1 MWKHQNRRPRQATAH
16 DGLRSTSSVIRGGSF
31 EQHLA
36 ARHMML
42 HWLAIQ
48 KASAAVDTGR
58 QCPRPNEHVKQAA
71 HKAQAHEWKGGK
83 QSSATAA
90 VVVAKLS
97 NLLSRCHPVGM
108 APATGGRSSAAQ
120 LAQSRLAQ
128 MPWCYQAPLRHAE
141 RTSAETT
148 QNDQPNLKEEDHS
161 STLDSS
167 TPYLNFLARL
177 TEHLVHQ
184 PDLSDE
190 ALHGACEKYIATE
203 ANGLDQDVL
212 WNLVRELFS
221 ELYHSKYPAC

>member
-1 MWKHQNRRPRQATAH
+1 
-16 DGLRSTSSVIRGGSF
+16 
-31 EQHLA
+31 
-36 ARHMML
+36 
-42 HWLAIQ
+42 
-48 KASAAVDTGR
+48 
-58 QCPRPNEHVKQAA
+58 
-71 HKAQAHEWKGGK
+71 
-83 QSSATAA
+83 
-90 VVVAKLS
+90 
-97 NLLSRCHPVGM
+97 M

-221 ELYHSKYPAC
+221 ELYHSKYPACRDIKSKATWVSEKFDTSA

>member
-1 MWKHQNRRPRQATAH
+1 MWKHQNRRPGQATAH
-16 DGLRSTSSVIRGGSF
+16 GGLRPTSSVIRGGSF

-48 KASAAVDTGR
+48 KASAAVDTG
-58 QCPRPNEHVKQAA
+58 PRVEGWKAVQRHRCSGSGQTVKPAQPLPSCRHGTCYSRPIKCRTTGHSHVWRKCR
-71 HKAQAHEWKGGK
+71 G
-83 QSSATAA
+83 AT
-90 VVVAKLS
+90 KLLCDMQ
-97 NLLSRCHPVGM
+97 N
-108 APATGGRSSAAQ
+108 Q
-120 LAQSRLAQ
+120 LAQRQ
-128 MPWCYQAPLRHAE
+128 H
-141 RTSAETT
+141 RTI
-148 QNDQPNLKEEDHS
+148 QPNLKEEEDHS
-161 STLDSS
+161 GTLERS